1 MQSDETS
8 SDAAHGTD
16 KSKGSKKKKK
26 KKNMGQDSNTKID
39 SVVPSSNVCNSFSKE
54 SKPNVPEQT
63 SFDTSVK
70 KMSKKRKHIETVNSD
85 LNAKIPKTEESKK
98 HSVEAPAQNKEE
110 SSEISKKKK
119 RKRKCKKNK
128 FKDYSKDTESSET
141 VTSQASVPP
150 KQSLS
155 LNNKVS
161 VVNIDK
167 TVAQGSDI
175 LKVENKKQKKKK
187 NKHQH
192 QDGKEPSM
200 IKDQNGS
207 LSKHSSKPKFDL
219 KKLNALLSGKSTKSA
234 ITSTQKCPDN
244 DTNHKKKDSTSLS
257 EDEAPQQARPPKEC
271 SQKSLL
277 ERSKDRLNAARF
289 RYLNEQLYTSTG
301 HQALKL
307 FKEDQDA
314 FKVSP

>member
-8 SDAAHGTD
+8 PGAANGTD
-16 KSKGSKKKKK
+16 NSKGSKKKNK
-26 KKNMGQDSNTKID
+26 KKNRGQVSNTKID
-39 SVVPSSNVCNSFSKE
+39 SVVPSSYVCNSFSKE
-54 SKPNVPEQT
+54 SKHNVPEQT
-63 SFDTSVK
+63 SFDTSAK
-70 KMSKKRKHIETVNSD
+70 KMSKKRKHIETVDSD

-98 HSVEAPAQNKEE
+98 HSVEAPPQNKEE

-175 LKVENKKQKKKK
+175 LKVGNKKQKKKK
-187 NKHQH
+187 NKHH

-257 EDEAPQQARPPKEC
+257 EDEAPQQARPPKEG

-277 ERSKDRLNAARF
+277 ERSKERLNAARF